1 MKRIFLLA
9 LLVGLL
15 YLFLPRQSYAV
26 DYYYADNGKCVKT
39 TTEPTATH
47 WLKESECIA
56 SLTSAPSTTYTGDN
70 EYSYKI
76 NDLNVYQQPELISE
90 MYKNPA
96 TRIDGN
102 TPSVWVTFTGLV
114 GDRAYYVCGSNK
126 LSKCTLGNSAEMKAD
141 SNGVIIMNVCGN
153 GTDNI
158 KGTHVTASG
167 KTDRASDKAKIK
179 EECKKGRDYFHE
191 GETYAITVFDAYI
204 EVDGNTKVDIKNA
217 NLPFIDLGLGNII
230 SAQFFVAHSYPI
242 VRISSSDVLRSELNV
257 TMWGRRPGDGNDNN
271 YQVVLE
277 GTDHKYKKERCF
289 QLPSAPSGV
298 DNLTVGVNTQWV
310 PANSEPPHPDHIF
323 DGTGFSVI
331 RRAEDI
337 GQTKTF
343 GSSQDKANDKERGP
357 IGKGLF
363 LLKVN
368 ERVSDNRPLNFAET
382 CEGGHTFMHIFF
394 RVGDSPK
401 ATNGIEI
408 VKVIYDPNDA
418 DGEDMQ
424 DTAPAP
430 PPPCAKGALDKD
442 TGICTAFNVALLG
455 KVQLEPLPFIKSVYT
470 IVLSIAGLAAV
481 VIIIRAGYKLMYSRG
496 DKEMIAD
503 ARSHITSAI
512 IGLLFIIFAY
522 VILSIIGVDILKI
535 PGFS

>member
-1 MKRIFLLA
+1 M
-9 LLVGLL
+9 
-15 YLFLPRQSYAV
+15 
-26 DYYYADNGKCVKT
+26 
-39 TTEPTATH
+39 
-47 WLKESECIA
+47 
-56 SLTSAPSTTYTGDN
+56 
-70 EYSYKI
+70 
-76 NDLNVYQQPELISE
+76 
-90 MYKNPA
+90 
-96 TRIDGN
+96 
-102 TPSVWVTFTGLV
+102 
-114 GDRAYYVCGSNK
+114 
-126 LSKCTLGNSAEMKAD
+126 
-141 SNGVIIMNVCGN
+141 
-153 GTDNI
+153 
-158 KGTHVTASG
+158 
-167 KTDRASDKAKIK
+167 
-179 EECKKGRDYFHE
+179 
-191 GETYAITVFDAYI
+191 
-204 EVDGNTKVDIKNA
+204 
-217 NLPFIDLGLGNII
+217 IDLGLGNII

-242 VRISSSDVLRSELNV
+242 VRISSSDVLKSELNV

-277 GTDHKYKKERCF
+277 GVDHKYKKEKCY
-289 QLPSAPSGV
+289 QLPGNTDTSKYN
-298 DNLTVGVNTQWV
+298 NLTVGVNTQWV
-310 PANSEPPHPDHIF
+310 PANGEPAHSDHIF
-323 DGTGFSVI
+323 DGTGFSVP

-343 GSSQDKANDKERGP
+343 GSFVDKEKGP

-408 VKVIYDPNDA
+408 IKVIYDPNDA

-442 TGICTAFNVALLG
+442 TGMCTAFDVALLG
-455 KVQLEPLPFIKSVYT
+455 RIQLEPLPFIKSVYT

-496 DKEMIAD
+496 DKEMVAD
-503 ARSHITSAI
+503 ARSHITSAV

-522 VILSIIGVDILKI
+522 VILSVIGVDILKI
-535 PGFS
+535 PGFG

>member
-9 LLVGLL
+9 LLVGFFS
-15 YLFLPRQSYAV
+15 LFTPQQSYAV
-26 DYYYADNGKCVKT
+26 DYYYVDNGKCIKT
-39 TTEPTATH
+39 TTEPAATH
-47 WLKESECIA
+47 WLKESECVA
-56 SLTSAPSTTYTGDN
+56 SLTSSPSTTYTGDN

-90 MYKNPA
+90 MYKDPKK
-96 TRIDGN
+96 RIDGN
-102 TPSVWVTFTGLV
+102 TPSVWVTFSGLV
-114 GDRAYYVCGSNK
+114 PDRTYYVCGADK
-126 LSKCTLGNSAEMKAD
+126 LRFCKVANSVDIKAD
-141 SNGVIIMNVCGN
+141 SKGEITMNVCGN
-153 GTDNI
+153 GTDNL
-158 KGTHVTASG
+158 KGAHVTSSG
-167 KTDRASDKAKIK
+167 STERPSDKAKIK

-191 GETYAITVFDAYI
+191 GEIYDLTVFDTYI
-204 EVDGNTKVDIKNA
+204 EGDVNKNVDVKNA
-217 NLPFIDLGLGNII
+217 GLPLIDLGLGNII

-242 VRISSSDVLRSELNV
+242 VRISSSDVLKSELNV

-277 GTDHKYKKERCF
+277 GVDHKYKKEKCY
-289 QLPSAPSGV
+289 QLPGNTDTSKYN
-298 DNLTVGVNTQWV
+298 NLTVGVNTQWV
-310 PANSEPPHPDHIF
+310 PANGEPAHSDHIF
-323 DGTGFSVI
+323 DGTGFSVP

-343 GSSQDKANDKERGP
+343 GSFVDKEKGP

-408 VKVIYDPNDA
+408 IKVIYDPNDA

-442 TGICTAFNVALLG
+442 TGMCTAFDVALLG
-455 KVQLEPLPFIKSVYT
+455 RIQLEPLPFIKSVYT

-496 DKEMIAD
+496 DKEMVAD
-503 ARSHITSAI
+503 ARSHITSAV

-522 VILSIIGVDILKI
+522 VILSVIGVDILKI
-535 PGFS
+535 PGFG

>member
-1 MKRIFLLA
+1 MKRLFLLA
-9 LLVGLL
+9 LLVGFFSLL
-15 YLFLPRQSYAV
+15 VPHSSYAA
-26 DYYYADNGKCVKT
+26 DFYYVDNGKCAKT
-39 TTEPTATH
+39 TTEPSGTH
-47 WLKESECIA
+47 WLSESECVA
-56 SLTSAPSTTYTGDN
+56 SLNPSPTQQYSKE

-76 NDLNVYQQPELISE
+76 NDLNVYQQPELLSD
-90 MYKNPA
+90 MYKNPEK
-96 TRIDGN
+96 RIDGN
-102 TPSVWVTFTGLV
+102 TSSVWVTFTGLV
-114 GDRAYYVCGSNK
+114 PDRAYYICGADK
-126 LSKCTLGNSAEMKAD
+126 LRNCTLNNSAEMKAD

-153 GTDNI
+153 GTDNV
-158 KGTHVTASG
+158 KGTHVTTSG

-191 GETYAITVFDAYI
+191 GETYDLTVFDAYI
-204 EVDGNTKVDIKNA
+204 EVDANTKVDIKNT
-217 NLPFIDLGLGNII
+217 NLPFVDLGLGNII

-242 VRISSSDVLRSELNV
+242 VRLSSTDILKSELNV

-277 GTDHKYKKERCF
+277 GVDHKYKKEKCF

-298 DNLTVGVNTQWV
+298 SNLTVGVNTQWV
-310 PANSEPPHPDHIF
+310 PAGTEPPHPDHIF
-323 DGTGFSVI
+323 DGTGFSVP
-331 RRAEDI
+331 RRPEDL

-343 GSSQDKANDKERGP
+343 GSFVDKEKGP

-442 TGICTAFNVALLG
+442 TGMCTAFDVALLG
-455 KVQLEPLPFIKSVYT
+455 RIQLEPLPFIKSVYT
-470 IVLSIAGLAAV
+470 IVLSVAGLAAV

-522 VILSIIGVDILKI
+522 VILSVIGVDILKL